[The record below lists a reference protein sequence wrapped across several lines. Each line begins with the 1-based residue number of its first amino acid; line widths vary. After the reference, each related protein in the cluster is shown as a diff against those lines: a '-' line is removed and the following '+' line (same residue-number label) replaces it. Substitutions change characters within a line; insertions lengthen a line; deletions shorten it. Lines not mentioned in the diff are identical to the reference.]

1 MNPEDFVRRKTVATA
16 AAKESKWLADQSRLN
31 AEGGAVTE
39 LTWDDIHIDMP
50 VGKGGFSNV
59 YKVQIN
65 GATTNEFYALKCL
78 CPTTMRK
85 TKDFRTGAVDLAVE
99 SEILSR
105 LSASGGHEN
114 VIGCHGIASGGIY
127 NSFLQ
132 DERGYFLVLDLLSDT
147 LEARLDKY
155 RSQHRG
161 NSMLLKMRSSVSSM
175 MERMNTIALG
185 VALGMEYLHAN
196 NVALR
201 DLKPANVGFDTHG
214 VPKIFD
220 LGFAREVHTIDPQ
233 EVAGSLRYMAPEVVL
248 GKGTSLSSDVYSF
261 GVLLWELCT
270 LEKPFSNVTSRDEF
284 VQHVAIGGWRHTT
297 STIPSNDLRRII
309 KKCWQPKAGD
319 RPSFP
324 KVVKGIRV
332 ELASA
337 LGDASQAVP
346 SNGVAVGQ
354 QATVTDQT
362 GGAPIGGGMKKSP
375 SCLATAATASGGSSN
390 NLRKISS
397 WSAKKFTATGQGLKT
412 GLSWSKIS
420 RASGKNLMNPAE
432 MQQRPKPTANAKFEL
447 QPRSGRSSGAPPI
460 TMTGRS
466 GVGMSMSRSEN
477 LLNKRMALG
486 LVSSTGGGGGSGGA
500 NRNAT
505 FNLTSKP
512 KRSNSSKNMFL
523 KQLGMLEEEVHPP
536 TSPEPKKNT
545 LEPKKN
551 PLLKKHGLVQVS

>member
-1 MNPEDFVRRKTVATA
+1 MDAEDFLRRKTVATA
-16 AAKESKWLADQSRLN
+16 ASKEAKWLADQSRLN
-31 AEGGAVTE
+31 ENGNGVTQ
-39 LTWDDIHIDMP
+39 LSWDDIQIDMP

-59 YKVQIN
+59 YKVQITGGGN
-65 GATTNEFYALKCL
+65 QFYALKCL

-85 TKDFRTGAVDLAVE
+85 TKEFRTGAVDLAVE

-105 LSASGGHEN
+105 LSASGGNEH
-114 VIGCHGIASGGIY
+114 VIGCHGVSQGGIF

-147 LEARLDKY
+147 LESRLDKY

-161 NSMLLKMRSSVSSM
+161 NVMLLKMRSSISSM
-175 MERMNTIALG
+175 LERMQTIALG
-185 VALGMEYLHAN
+185 VAMGMQYLHAN

-201 DLKPANVGFDTHG
+201 DLKPANVGFDTAG

-248 GKGTSLSSDVYSF
+248 GKGTSLSSDVYSY

-309 KKCWQPKAGD
+309 KRCWQPKAED
-319 RPSFP
+319 RPNFP
-324 KVVKGIRV
+324 RIVKGLRV
-332 ELASA
+332 ELAA
-337 LGDASQAVP
+337 HMGAKAEVEGAMAAAGVPTAVTTP
-346 SNGVAVGQ
+346 
-354 QATVTDQT
+354 T
-362 GGAPIGGGMKKSP
+362 GGGMKKSP
-375 SCLATAATASGGSSN
+375 SCLATAAMTSSGNSSN
-390 NLRKISS
+390 NLRKINS
-397 WSAKKFTATGQGLKT
+397 WSAKKFTAAGALKS

-420 RASGKNLMNPAE
+420 RASGKNLANPAE
-432 MQQRPKPTANAKFEL
+432 LQQQQHSSRSMANAKFEK
-447 QPRSGRSSGAPPI
+447 RSNAPPI

-466 GVGMSMSRSEN
+466 GMSMSRSEN

-486 LVSSTGGGGGSGGA
+486 LGPSMSSGGGSSGGKT
-500 NRNAT
+500 NAK
-505 FNLTSKP
+505 FDLTVKP
-512 KRSNSSKNMFL
+512 KRSSGGSKNMFL
-523 KQLGMLEEEVHPP
+523 KQLGMLEEEGHQPP
-536 TSPEPKKNT
+536 TSPV
-545 LEPKKN
+545 PKKN
-551 PLLKKHGLVQVS
+551 PLLGKHGLVRTKGMP